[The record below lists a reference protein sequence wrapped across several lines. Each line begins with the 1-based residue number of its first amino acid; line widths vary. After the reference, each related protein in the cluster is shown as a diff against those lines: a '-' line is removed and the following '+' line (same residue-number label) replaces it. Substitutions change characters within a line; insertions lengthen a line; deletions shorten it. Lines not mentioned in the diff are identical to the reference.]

1 MKISSYWDNG
11 CLTLLNISRI
21 SHEQW
26 SQKGWC
32 ITYEFYLR
40 GQLALRFVLLWFV
53 ISQVELSWAEL
64 LHHFLKIDYVVL
76 LKQMTPIV

>member
-1 MKISSYWDNG
+1 M
-11 CLTLLNISRI
+11 
-21 SHEQW
+21 
-26 SQKGWC
+26 
-32 ITYEFYLR
+32 
-40 GQLALRFVLLWFV
+40 ALRFELLWFV